1 MNIDQSFKAKYKI
14 AKLEVHAIK
23 KGQCKWHGIQ
33 ITHKVESL
41 FTHVHISGEISAN

>member
-23 KGQCKWHGIQ
+23 KD
-33 ITHKVESL
+33 
-41 FTHVHISGEISAN
+41 SANGTVYK